1 MVPNFVCYS
10 DCENWIL
17 ALYFFPLMKT
27 YFLRNVKM
35 SLLTYQL
42 KFSKLNTREAKST
55 FVINR
60 HVDKVTKEQIC
71 TCDTVEY
78 VMCVIV
84 MGQTNPNRIFGLR
97 MLFRV
102 SNGLNLN
109 APMKFFQKA
118 LISKS
123 FKNYIFSDI
132 SSLCFAY
139 PIHHYTSA

>member
-1 MVPNFVCYS
+1 M
-10 DCENWIL
+10 
-17 ALYFFPLMKT
+17 
-27 YFLRNVKM
+27 
-35 SLLTYQL
+35 
-42 KFSKLNTREAKST
+42 
-55 FVINR
+55 
-60 HVDKVTKEQIC
+60 DKVTKEQIC
-71 TCDTVEY
+71 TYDTVEY

-84 MGQTNPNRIFGLR
+84 MGQTNPNSIFGLR

-118 LISKS
+118 LISKF